1 MEIKK
6 VAIVG
11 MGALGLMYGEH
22 IQKKAG
28 TDSVCFLLDRAR
40 MERYEK
46 AHFTVNG
53 EEVAFGMKEGIEA
66 EPVDLVI
73 VATKYNG
80 LSSAMEVME
89 NAVGAHTVIIS
100 VLNGISSEKI
110 LAEKFSENNI
120 IPCVALGMD
129 AMRDGHELH
138 YCNKGRLCIGITKDT
153 QQPALDALIRFFEKI
168 QMPYS
173 KEEDIMHAM
182 WGKFLLNVGINQ
194 TCMVYDTTYQGALT
208 EENARKDLYDAMHEV
223 IAIAEPEGICLTE
236 EDFNYY
242 IKVVQGLNPEG
253 YPSMR
258 QDALARRKSEV
269 DMFAGTVMEIA
280 KNHGIPV
287 PVNEKYY
294 RIIQEREREY
304 SHLLSSAAIG
314 GVL

>member
-1 MEIKK
+1 MMIHS

-22 IQKKAG
+22 IQQKAG
-28 TDSVCFLLDRAR
+28 VGSVSFLLDSQRMAR
-40 MERYEK
+40 YQSAE
-46 AHFTVNG
+46 FSVNG
-53 EEVAFGMKEGIEA
+53 KPIQFPLVDGAEA

-80 LSSAMEVME
+80 LRSAVEVME
-89 NAVGAHTVIIS
+89 KAVGKDTIIIS

-110 LAEKFSENNI
+110 LAEKFNENQI

-129 AMRDGHELH
+129 AMRDGYKLD
-138 YCNKGRLCIGITKDT
+138 YCNKGRLCIGTCKEA
-153 QQPALDALIRFFEKI
+153 QEPALEALIQYFDRI

-173 KEEDIMHAM
+173 KEADIMHAM

-194 TCMVYDTTYQGALT
+194 TCMVYDTTYSGALT
-208 EENARKDLYDAMHEV
+208 DDRAREDMFAAMREV
-223 IAIAEPEGICLTE
+223 ITIAGPEGVALTE

-242 IKVVQGLNPEG
+242 LGVLKTLNPDG

-258 QDALARRKSEV
+258 QDALAKRKSEV
-269 DMFAGTVMEIA
+269 DMFAGTVIEIA
-280 KNHGIPV
+280 RKHGISV

-294 RIIQEREREY
+294 QIVQEMESKY
-304 SHLLSSAAIG
+304 
-314 GVL
+314 